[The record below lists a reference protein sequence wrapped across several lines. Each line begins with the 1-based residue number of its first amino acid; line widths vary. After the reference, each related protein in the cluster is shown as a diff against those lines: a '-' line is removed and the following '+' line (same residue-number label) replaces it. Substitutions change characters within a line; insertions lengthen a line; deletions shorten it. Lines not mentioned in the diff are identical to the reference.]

1 MQSPFN
7 PFPTNNEDY
16 EKWYY
21 ANGMN
26 KNIADFEKLMRASIE
41 AAADMK
47 TLQNGSTPSNEQIY
61 SVRCKSD
68 IASRDLFNF
77 LIGHSVAAM
86 QKIQAQQ
93 EFGKAQQAAQQAERD
108 KLNPENS

>member
-7 PFPTNNEDY
+7 PFPTNSEEY

-26 KNIADFEKLMRASIE
+26 KNIDAFEKLMRAFVE
-41 AAADMK
+41 AAAEMK
-47 TLQNGSTPSNEQIY
+47 TLQNGSTPSNERIY

-68 IASRDLFNF
+68 IASRDLYNF
-77 LIGHSVAAM
+77 VIAHAVGAM
-86 QKIQAQQ
+86 QQIQVMQ
-93 EFGKAQQAAQQAERD
+93 EHGKAAQQAERD
-108 KLNPENS
+108 KLNPESN